1 MRKQTKYIVI
11 HCAATKPSMNI
22 DIEDITDWHVA
33 RGFRGCGY
41 TKVITRSGEIQNG
54 RDLNEV
60 VAANKGYNSVSCAIC
75 LVGGVTE
82 EDHTKAENNFTE
94 EQWIA
99 LEKVL
104 EELTEAFPK
113 AKIIGHNQIS
123 SKDCPSFNVPEYL
136 AGTKF
141 ADKAIE
147 KILK

>member
-1 MRKQTKYIVI
+1 M
-11 HCAATKPSMNI
+11 
-22 DIEDITDWHVA
+22 
-33 RGFRGCGY
+33 RGFID
-41 TKVITRSGEIQNG
+41 K
-54 RDLNEV
+54 
-60 VAANKGYNSVSCAIC
+60 AI
-75 LVGGVTE
+75 GGVGLRRGRTNIHKISAG
-82 EDHTKAENNFTE
+82 D
-94 EQWIA
+94 A
-99 LEKVL
+99 LDFWRVIDADEEKVL